1 MRFKHWQFTQHLWN
15 DSQKVKLM
23 PLTTSLWN
31 CPWWQPFGFQCR
43 VVEVENVIYL
53 RCAACFPVCPNCGSN
68 PFDLYLAA
76 RSRVELS
83 NSKGYTTRESTF
95 EIRSWKLW
103 FGGSKWNWSFRSRSS
118 FLPWFTRSS
127 SNSTPTSL
135 GHYPSFPWWRC
146 PFQLFGLRAALPQ
159 PTESRCLWRN
169 RWRYRGAK
177 RGKEFW
183 WKLQPLELWTTTRST
198 TLTGKG
204 GNGRN
209 GITKGTKNTTT
220 HCNTLQDCLWAK

>member
-1 MRFKHWQFTQHLWN
+1 MRFEHGHWACKKFSQHLWN

-23 PLTTSLWN
+23 VVITSLWN
-31 CPWWQPFGFQCR
+31 CPWWQPFWFQCR

-76 RSRVELS
+76 RPRVELS

-103 FGGSKWNWSFRSRSS
+103 FGSIWNWSFRSRSS
-118 FLPWFTRSS
+118 PWFTRSS

-135 GHYPSFPWWRC
+135 GQHPSFPWWHNSK
-146 PFQLFGLRAALPQ
+146 LGWAALPK
-159 PTESRCLWRN
+159 PTESRCWRN
-169 RWRYRGAK
+169 RWRYRGTK

-183 WKLQPLELWTTTRST
+183 WKLQPLELWKTTRST
-198 TLTGKG
+198 KVTGKS

-209 GITKGTKNTTT
+209 GITKGPKNTTT
-220 HCNTLQDCLWAK
+220 HCNTLQNCVWAK